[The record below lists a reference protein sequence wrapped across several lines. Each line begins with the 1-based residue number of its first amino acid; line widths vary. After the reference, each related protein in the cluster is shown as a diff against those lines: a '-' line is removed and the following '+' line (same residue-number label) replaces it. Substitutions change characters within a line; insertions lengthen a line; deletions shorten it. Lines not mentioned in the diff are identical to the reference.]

1 MKKVI
6 VVFTIIVFTL
16 SRITAAITGTIKDA
30 STMEPLAGAVA
41 GAVLD
46 SIVVDAAIA
55 DADGRFEL
63 SQIDPSTFGGYL
75 NISCL
80 GYGEAR
86 YEVAPHIEALLTAEA
101 TELREVSVTQQAL
114 RVESGKFIFTPGAI
128 AQAVNAAW
136 DVLAYTPLLSIT
148 RGVLT
153 MVSKEKVII
162 WINGLLP
169 DLPQDAVLQF
179 LHNFPPEQI
188 ARIEVITNA
197 GSRYGINTGIIN
209 IVLKRELDGYY
220 LNARGTG
227 DWNYER
233 VDGSGSVLGFTSFD
247 KYRVSAYAGYNNES
261 AVMRSDNEYHFHN
274 DNSSRTQSI
283 VDDHTFS
290 SYNATLSFT
299 YQPNK
304 RIFSGVSGA
313 ISGIKY
319 NYNQTTESRS
329 FDALGNASDGLCT
342 YYERFK
348 PFTSPHAS
356 FSGFYI
362 HYLNDMQSN
371 VEVRAYGTIIDRP
384 ENSGYYENGMLQYS
398 EEVRSRFHSAGT
410 LAEFQKYFSNGSCLT
425 SGYTFYYG
433 SYKDRQHLV
442 SGEDLFNYTDITNTI
457 YSDFSHKFNENVSLM
472 AGMRAQWIHTMGHQF
487 VNDEHF
493 SNVDFE
499 IIPNINLSFN
509 LPHNQ
514 TLSID
519 YSHSINR
526 PDYTYLNPR
535 VIRIDDHTF
544 QTGNMDLRNNRSIYL
559 NVNYSFLKYFT
570 LSTSYS
576 HNSGWYY
583 ELKTTDA
590 DDNVWISRQN
600 VGSSNGF
607 RADLRAKFPLF
618 DNRLLICMQGVYQWE
633 KTNMPDELADYRRKS
648 STLRWYPDVYWTIS
662 KRYKISSSFSF
673 YPGNT
678 THMVGETFHRAS
690 QIWMS
695 VDKEFEFGGKV
706 SLTYGTFFS
715 DNNRKTYDTDEFY
728 YSLNSRGYST
738 SVSLSFSYTLY
749 KGRPRQAVE
758 RGDTGANRTF
768 TTH

>member
-1 MKKVI
+1 M
-6 VVFTIIVFTL
+6 
-16 SRITAAITGTIKDA
+16 
-30 STMEPLAGAVA
+30 
-41 GAVLD
+41 
-46 SIVVDAAIA
+46 
-55 DADGRFEL
+55 
-63 SQIDPSTFGGYL
+63 
-75 NISCL
+75 
-80 GYGEAR
+80 
-86 YEVAPHIEALLTAEA
+86 
-101 TELREVSVTQQAL
+101 
-114 RVESGKFIFTPGAI
+114 
-128 AQAVNAAW
+128 
-136 DVLAYTPLLSIT
+136 
-148 RGVLT
+148 
-153 MVSKEKVII
+153 
-162 WINGLLP
+162 
-169 DLPQDAVLQF
+169 QF

-247 KYRVSAYAGYNNES
+247 KYRVSASAGYNNES

-319 NYNQTTESRS
+319 NYNQTTESQS
-329 FDALGNASDGLCT
+329 FDAFGNATDGLTT

-519 YSHSINR
+519 YCHSINR

-576 HNSGWYY
+576 HDSG
-583 ELKTTDA
+583 
-590 DDNVWISRQN
+590 
-600 VGSSNGF
+600 
-607 RADLRAKFPLF
+607 
-618 DNRLLICMQGVYQWE
+618 
-633 KTNMPDELADYRRKS
+633 
-648 STLRWYPDVYWTIS
+648 
-662 KRYKISSSFSF
+662 
-673 YPGNT
+673 
-678 THMVGETFHRAS
+678 
-690 QIWMS
+690 
-695 VDKEFEFGGKV
+695 
-706 SLTYGTFFS
+706 
-715 DNNRKTYDTDEFY
+715 
-728 YSLNSRGYST
+728 
-738 SVSLSFSYTLY
+738 
-749 KGRPRQAVE
+749 
-758 RGDTGANRTF
+758 
-768 TTH
+768 